1 VVRETEAVLENCHAL
16 INKIIAELSAEDSSA
31 AELLL
36 HLEFAG
42 SALKR
47 NVRTTSGRG
56 ASLVVI
62 RRAESDMAELNNH
75 VLPGAL
81 KRTVGSQADV
91 SSCAGCRSCP
101 LSGKPDNEPTS
112 PND

>member
-47 NVRTTSGRG
+47 NVRTTSGR
-56 ASLVVI
+56 A
-62 RRAESDMAELNNH
+62 LN
-75 VLPGAL
+75 
-81 KRTVGSQADV
+81 
-91 SSCAGCRSCP
+91 
-101 LSGKPDNEPTS
+101 
-112 PND
+112 